1 MAGMRSRTWM
11 MLGIW
16 IVACGCDQS
25 PGVFPQTD
33 KALNRP
39 AVSFAAE
46 AAKLTYPADAERG
59 GLADGRAQVGYA
71 LDVLQVANLS
81 AVVWTDVQVWV
92 NRQYVVVVPMI
103 EPGTLRTLPF
113 GAVFDPSGKH
123 FTKDNRDIQIER
135 VELLM
140 GGKMYDVA
148 LRLAD

>member
-81 AVVWTDVQVWV
+81 TVVWTDVQVWV
-92 NRQYVVVVPMI
+92 NRQYV
-103 EPGTLRTLPF
+103 
-113 GAVFDPSGKH
+113 
-123 FTKDNRDIQIER
+123 QIER